1 MNNLDL
7 SKEKSISN
15 LINSYINPINPIC
28 KITYL
33 KTYVH
38 MNPIFDKDGDTGD
51 EEPIIIQNIFCEY
64 FQITPDS
71 IHIDNKYDFLDFY
84 SLDDKKYIPTSIFLK
99 WKKKKLLKNKS
110 RSFYLINCCE
120 FFTSDS
126 YILNH
131 KNNSIKNILNDI
143 KLFGFPNRI
152 YKIKYQIR
160 RVDIEYII
168 ETREFILETDR
179 NEIIFKS
186 NIKNYYRKKKNIW
199 KDGYYLIKDLINSG
213 KIVESN
219 PIDYIYSCI
228 KYRKISLQ
236 FLLSWIDKKMFSINS
251 ESNKVK
257 NLILLDYE
265 LLV

>member
-1 MNNLDL
+1 M
-7 SKEKSISN
+7 
-15 LINSYINPINPIC
+15 
-28 KITYL
+28 
-33 KTYVH
+33 
-38 MNPIFDKDGDTGD
+38 
-51 EEPIIIQNIFCEY
+51 
-64 FQITPDS
+64 
-71 IHIDNKYDFLDFY
+71 
-84 SLDDKKYIPTSIFLK
+84 
-99 WKKKKLLKNKS
+99 
-110 RSFYLINCCE
+110 
-120 FFTSDS
+120 
-126 YILNH
+126 
-131 KNNSIKNILNDI
+131 SIKNILNDI